1 MSHFHTS
8 LYDFF
13 FSPNSRRYIMLFVL
27 QYISLFPK
35 GGVFFSHV
43 LRGLFT
49 SVLLI
54 DCTHPNVLT
63 LSHAGTWGFW
73 TKSRLNC
80 VPLEGKYK
88 SDRKEGATGS
98 ANDRKWEEGGR
109 PNGRKE
115 GARGWRNTNKSRF
128 TLGTSG
134 NVIPI
139 SIEAPLW
146 SYERERSH
154 TVLLSSLSLVLCL
167 NYLWKTSIEGMW
179 WLKGFY
185 TNNTKSKKA
194 LKWTKKCHISLRSC
208 QKNANPATKGR

>member
-1 MSHFHTS
+1 M
-8 LYDFF
+8 
-13 FSPNSRRYIMLFVL
+13 L

-88 SDRKEGATGS
+88 SDRKEGAQMTGS
-98 ANDRKWEEGGR
+98 EKREGDQTGEKR
-109 PNGRKE
+109 
-115 GARGWRNTNKSRF
+115 
-128 TLGTSG
+128 
-134 NVIPI
+134 
-139 SIEAPLW
+139 
-146 SYERERSH
+146 EREGEETQIRAGSPSER
-154 TVLLSSLSLVLCL
+154 L
-167 NYLWKTSIEGMW
+167 EM
-179 WLKGFY
+179 
-185 TNNTKSKKA
+185 
-194 LKWTKKCHISLRSC
+194 
-208 QKNANPATKGR
+208 